1 MITINL
7 LAPSRR
13 RLPERNVLGLAAAVV
28 AGALIIFLAIYSVAL
43 GNHTRQLRAQ
53 YDEVST
59 QVETLAPVARQ
70 VDQLDATARTMR
82 ARQAVLQ
89 QLLATQ
95 VPVSEAL
102 ETIRG
107 MVPHDVWLVDVQTSS
122 GSRDL
127 VVDGYTFSYKTVARF
142 MQNLSSSPQLQ
153 NIDLRSTQRDTI
165 GSHTVIK
172 FQISGDISS
181 AFPTAATSGGGR

>member
-13 RLPERNVLGLAAAVV
+13 RLPEKNVVGLAAVV
-28 AGALIIFLAIYSVAL
+28 ATSALVIFLLIWSVAL
-43 GNHTRQLRAQ
+43 TKQTRQMQ
-53 YDEVST
+53 DSYDKVSK
-59 QVETLAPVARQ
+59 QVEALAPIARQ
-70 VDQLDATARTMR
+70 VQDLDAMAGALRS
-82 ARQAVLQ
+82 RQAVLQ

-102 ETIRG
+102 ETISG
-107 MVPHDVWLVDVQTSS
+107 VVPHDVWLIDVQSSS

-127 VVDGYTFSYKTVARF
+127 ILDGYTFSYKSVARF
-142 MQNLSSSPQLQ
+142 MLDLASSPQLD

-165 GSHTVIK
+165 GDHPVIK
-172 FQISGDISS
+172 FQITGDISS
-181 AFPTAATSGGGR
+181 AFPAAATPGDGR